1 MVTERNSPC
10 PCGSGK
16 KYKKCCL
23 ATDDAAAV
31 ARLAEAA
38 AQKVEEQRLAAA
50 AAEEADR
57 KIEQE
62 RQERVKAR
70 EALRVPTVAE
80 ELGLDDE
87 RQARPDRYLVWPRP
101 AEADQRVVDAWWEA
115 VELEYEKPRE
125 SKQAA
130 WLLERTVAFLD
141 EHPQLFRELYLH
153 DEFLFQ
159 LEAALRRVGRGDDF
173 RTLMLRLRAEQP
185 EVYFQG
191 FGFWDR
197 GLLADALLAGRKEDI
212 PACLALFRQEPV
224 KFIDQFAEVV
234 DLLAWHGCEAE
245 LRGLLEPYARKIA
258 DSPGVFG
265 GNFGLKW
272 LTTLAMIPALE
283 AGAGSPIPLDLQFKE
298 VMEIEYLEDH
308 EDNREWLRRAVLMA
322 SPTEAA
328 ATFNLCQPHSTR
340 FDSDLS
346 WDVAG
351 WLHRTKGFGWAS
363 ARFLTEALINYWYWA
378 EKKRKGGNKGA
389 KREPARFGLKAGR
402 LREYLGECCQD
413 FLGTRTIQAL
423 PTIQAF
429 HYFTEYLVAR
439 GHLAEGE
446 ARKSQTEAAGCYAD
460 IRKGVDPCEPAIR
473 IYPTHEA
480 LIAGGS
486 LR

>member
-1 MVTERNSPC
+1 MAIERNSPC

-23 ATDDAAAV
+23 ATDDAAAA

-153 DEFLFQ
+153 EEFLFN
-159 LEAALRRVGRGDDF
+159 LEAALRQAGRGEDF
-173 RTLMLRLRAEQP
+173 RSLMLRLRAEQP
-185 EVYFQG
+185 EMYYQG
-191 FGFWDR
+191 FGYWDL
-197 GLLADALLAGRKEDI
+197 GLLADALLAGRNEDI
-212 PACLALFRQEPV
+212 PPCLALFRQEPI
-224 KFIDQFAEVV
+224 KFIDQFLEVV
-234 DLLAWHGCEAE
+234 DLLAWHGCETE
-245 LRGLLEPYARKIA
+245 LRGLLEPGAHQIA
-258 DSPGVFG
+258 DSPEVFG
-265 GNFGLKW
+265 GDFGLKW
-272 LTTLAMIPALE
+272 LTNLAMIPALE
-283 AGAGSPIPLDLQFKE
+283 AGDYSPIALESLCQE
-298 VMEIEYLEDH
+298 VMAVGFLIDEEKT
-308 EDNREWLRRAVLMA
+308 REWLRLAVLMA
-322 SPTEAA
+322 SPTEEA
-328 ATFNLCQPHSTR
+328 ATLNLNQPHGTR
-340 FDSDLS
+340 FDGDLS
-346 WDVAG
+346 WNVAG

-363 ARFLTEALINYWYWA
+363 ARFLTEALLNYWYWA

-402 LREYLGECCQD
+402 LREYLGENCRD
-413 FLGTRTIQAL
+413 FLRILTLQAL

-446 ARKSQTEAAGCYAD
+446 ARKSQAEAAGCYAD
-460 IRKGVDPCEPAIR
+460 IRKGVDPCDPAIR